1 MNRRLIMS
9 WLGLTGLLSA
19 CSFSKEQRTSPQI
32 IFEKALVGLQ
42 NVQTIDDLKEL
53 LGPPKAEGSGRFDD
67 SNDTNLFKY
76 ATRETWLRQNKFVPS
91 DLPERLRQAQMFTYT
106 FSESGGKHAGGTLEV
121 YFDLSGQ
128 RLGWSYSPALD
139 GLVAFLN
146 DVNSQR

>member
-67 SNDTNLFKY
+67 PNDTNVFTY
-76 ATRETWLRQNKFVPS
+76 ATREKWLGQNIFVPS
-91 DLPERLRQAQMFTYT
+91 DLPERMKQAQSFTYR
-106 FSESGGKHAGGTLEV
+106 FAELGGKKAGGALEV
-121 YFDLSGQ
+121 FFDMSGQ
-128 RLGWSYSPALD
+128 RLGWAYSPALD
-139 GLVAFLN
+139 GLDAFLI
-146 DVNSQR
+146 DVNSKW